1 MYSTSRQPDVHPHV
15 CTLSQAAVSSAGPSV
30 PCLIS
35 KQSIALLVRLS
46 GGLQQMQPDLPR
58 VQQASALS
66 WALGMDVT
74 ALLNSQWKAAAA
86 SLTCLRLWP
95 QPQHASVCPPQASV
109 LPHLPK
115 RQQPSCLISP
125 SAAPH
130 GNLSPVGSPSP
141 FSSACATPA
150 AADAGSH
157 DAQCSGGAHASLNAS
172 SPNSNHSS
180 PDPTPMANLTLRRHN
195 SATASLE
202 SRRAARRVAVAAAAA
217 GDFNAGRQGDS
228 GAENGGLKGA
238 RSQRRRTSMQRLR
251 QALMSP
257 AVPVVALAG
266 AAVGAGA
273 FAGTDECG
281 RVLRSLAVYAA
292 AELAFQAWQRWR

>member
-1 MYSTSRQPDVHPHV
+1 
-15 CTLSQAAVSSAGPSV
+15 
-30 PCLIS
+30 
-35 KQSIALLVRLS
+35 
-46 GGLQQMQPDLPR
+46 MQPDLPR

-74 ALLNSQWKAAAA
+74 ALLNNQWKAAAA

-95 QPQHASVCPPQASV
+95 EPQHASVCPPQASV
-109 LPHLPK
+109 LPRQPK
-115 RQQPSCLISP
+115 RQPPSRLISP

-130 GNLSPVGSPSP
+130 GDPSPIGSPSP

-157 DAQCSGGAHASLNAS
+157 DAHASLRAS
-172 SPNSNHSS
+172 SPNPNHSP
-180 PDPTPMANLTLRRHN
+180 PDPTPMANLTLRRQN

-202 SRRAARRVAVAAAAA
+202 SRRAARRFAVAAAAA
-217 GDFNAGRQGDS
+217 GDFNAGRQGAS
-228 GAENGGLKGA
+228 GGDHGELKGA
-238 RSQRRRTSMQRLR
+238 RLQRRRTSLQRLR
-251 QALMSP
+251 HALMSP
-257 AVPVVALAG
+257 AVPVVALAA
-266 AAVGAGA
+266 AAVGTGA
-273 FAGTDECG
+273 LAGTGECG